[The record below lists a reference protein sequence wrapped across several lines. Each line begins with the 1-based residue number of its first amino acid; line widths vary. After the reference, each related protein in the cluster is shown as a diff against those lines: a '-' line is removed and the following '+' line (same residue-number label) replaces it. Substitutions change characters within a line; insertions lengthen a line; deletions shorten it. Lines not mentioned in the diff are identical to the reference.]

1 MNNEKFSLRSRMK
14 FDSRRMSVCG
24 LLLSAGLLPAQVDFH
39 HLTFIVGGGYTAAIP
54 NIVTSLDRGGNVQ
67 AGVGLNVTR
76 HLGVQGTFMFNGLG
90 ITRTALNRAGQPD
103 GFARVYSF
111 TVDPKITLWS
121 TEDASF
127 YVLGG
132 GGWMR
137 RTVEFTQPT
146 LVGTI
151 IFDPWFGYFGPA
163 LVPTSQ
169 VLGSITQDTGTWD
182 VGTGLKFRFSGMPV
196 NFYLEGR
203 FLDGLTN
210 GRHTTIAPIT
220 FGVRW

>member
-1 MNNEKFSLRSRMK
+1 MKFSSLTIAI
-14 FDSRRMSVCG
+14 CG
-24 LLLSAGLLPAQVDFH
+24 LLLGAEALTAQMDFH
-39 HLTFIVGGGYTAAIP
+39 HLTFNVGGGYTAATP
-54 NIVTSLDRGGNVQ
+54 NIATDFDRGGNLQ
-67 AGVGLNVTR
+67 AGVGLNVTH

-90 ITRTALNRAGQPD
+90 ISRTALNRAGQPD

-111 TVDPKITLWS
+111 TIDPKITLWS

-146 LVGTI
+146 LVGTV

-163 LVPTSQ
+163 LVPTNQ
-169 VLGSITQDTGTWD
+169 VLGSITEDTGTWD
-182 VGTGLKFRFSGMPV
+182 VGTGLNFRVPRMPV

-203 FLDGLTN
+203 FLAGLTN
-210 GRHTTIAPIT
+210 GRHTNIAPIT
-220 FGVRW
+220 FGIRW

>member
-1 MNNEKFSLRSRMK
+1 MKLGSLSIAI
-14 FDSRRMSVCG
+14 CG
-24 LLLSAGLLPAQVDFH
+24 LLLCAGVSTAQVDFH
-39 HLTFIVGGGYTAAIP
+39 HLTFNVGGGYTAATP
-54 NIVTSLDRGGNVQ
+54 NVATYLDRGGNLQ

-76 HLGVQGTFMFNGLG
+76 HLGLQGTFMFNGLG
-90 ITRTALNRAGQPD
+90 ITRTALNTAGQPD

-111 TVDPKITLWS
+111 TIDPKITLWS
-121 TEDASF
+121 TEDASV

-146 LVGTI
+146 LVGTV
-151 IFDPWFGYFGPA
+151 IFDPWFGYLGPA
-163 LVPTSQ
+163 LVPTNQ
-169 VLGSITQDTGTWD
+169 VLGSITEDTGTWD
-182 VGTGLKFRFSGMPV
+182 VGTGLNFRVPRMPV

-203 FLDGLTN
+203 FLAGLTN

-220 FGVRW
+220 FGIRW